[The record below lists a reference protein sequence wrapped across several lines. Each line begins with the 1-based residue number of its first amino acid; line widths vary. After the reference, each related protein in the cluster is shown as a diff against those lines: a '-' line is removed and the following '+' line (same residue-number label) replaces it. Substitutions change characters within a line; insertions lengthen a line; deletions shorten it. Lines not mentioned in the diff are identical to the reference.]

1 MHSLQQR
8 LFGFAL
14 IGTLLLSTVTAWGQ
28 TQAPPQTKQ
37 TRGGR
42 LFGTIAS
49 ISDGSLVLTTR
60 RGQSVTVHMSSTTRI
75 LGHKEAT
82 LADIQSG
89 DLVRVTA
96 TKAGDG
102 SLSARSVEASPA
114 STSMSSGRRGGVW
127 QSESGTVMIGGSVAA
142 APASGTLTI
151 AVPSGQPVSVAV
163 PSSARISRLI
173 AVPASS
179 LSSGA
184 RVFVQGTPNAD
195 GSVTAA
201 AVYVASAKAQ

>member
-1 MHSLQQR
+1 MCCVDAAVAPDRVKPFLVPSVYPSEPDRGTFPHTDCAIRGDSSTRRNTAMHSLQQR

-96 TKAGDG
+96 TKAG
-102 SLSARSVEASPA
+102 
-114 STSMSSGRRGGVW
+114 
-127 QSESGTVMIGGSVAA
+127 
-142 APASGTLTI
+142 
-151 AVPSGQPVSVAV
+151 
-163 PSSARISRLI
+163 
-173 AVPASS
+173 
-179 LSSGA
+179 
-184 RVFVQGTPNAD
+184 
-195 GSVTAA
+195 
-201 AVYVASAKAQ
+201 